1 VEFTVGRRTG
11 KQDAGRGNATCSG
24 FMHQLM
30 RRFLIATFVCLVLSS
45 GVAQTPDALQQEQL
59 LALVKQV
66 QAQQAQIADNQG
78 KIDSKLAEVAESVR
92 VARIYSKRE
101 K

>member
-1 VEFTVGRRTG
+1 M
-11 KQDAGRGNATCSG
+11 K
-24 FMHQLM
+24 
-30 RRFLIATFVCLVLSS
+30 RFLIATFICLGLSS
-45 GVAQTPDALQQEQL
+45 GIAQTPDAQQQEQL

-78 KIDSKLAEVAESVR
+78 KIDSKLAEVIESVR